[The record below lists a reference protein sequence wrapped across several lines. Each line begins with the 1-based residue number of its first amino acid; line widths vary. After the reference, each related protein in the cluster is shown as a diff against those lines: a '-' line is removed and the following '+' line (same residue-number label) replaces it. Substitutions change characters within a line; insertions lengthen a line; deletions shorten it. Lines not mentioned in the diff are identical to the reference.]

1 MEAKMLRSEMMSYEE
16 MDKLEGNVDTDY
28 ENICYRIER
37 VIHNLIE
44 EDGKIDMLSLDYAID
59 DILWDCYQA
68 EFDSSGFGLGIGRSL
83 MYYNKENHMNYEVI
97 YDNYE
102 VEEINIWECEQEW
115 EEDDDD
121 DL

>member
-1 MEAKMLRSEMMSYEE
+1 MLRSEMMSYEE

-44 EDGKIDMLSLDYAID
+44 EDGKVDMLSLDYAID

-68 EFDSSGFGLGIGRSL
+68 EFDSSGFGLWIGRSL

-115 EEDDDD
+115 DEEDDDD
-121 DL
+121 L

>member
-1 MEAKMLRSEMMSYEE
+1 MLRSEMMSYEE

-44 EDGKIDMLSLDYAID
+44 EDGKVDMLSLDYAID

-97 YDNYE
+97 YDNYK